1 MKTIPLTEIP
11 LIKPGD
17 DLSEYILESLKN
29 QELAL
34 KNKDILVIAQSVVS
48 KAEGNIVDLSSIEP
62 SSRAK
67 EIGKKIDEDP
77 RRVKVILDQTQEI
90 TRLGHVLITLTNH
103 GFVCADAGVDDSN
116 VEEGKVTIL
125 PENPDNNA
133 EEIRKKIKKRTGKEI
148 AVIISDSWGRPFR
161 LGAVGFAIGIAGI
174 TPLKHLKGEE
184 DAYGGQLETTKI
196 APVDALAA
204 AASLEMGESHEKVP
218 AVLIR
223 NAPYESGEGSI
234 SELFRSEEMDLFR

>member
-17 DLSEYILESLKN
+17 DLSEYILDSLKN

-34 KNKDILVIAQSVVS
+34 KNKDILVIAQSIVS

-67 EIGKKIDEDP
+67 EIGKKIDENP

-90 TRLGHVLITLTNH
+90 IRLGHVLITLTNH

-125 PENPDNNA
+125 PKNPDKNA
-133 EEIRKKIKKRTGKEI
+133 EEIRKK
-148 AVIISDSWGRPFR
+148 
-161 LGAVGFAIGIAGI
+161 
-174 TPLKHLKGEE
+174 
-184 DAYGGQLETTKI
+184 
-196 APVDALAA
+196 
-204 AASLEMGESHEKVP
+204 
-218 AVLIR
+218 
-223 NAPYESGEGSI
+223 
-234 SELFRSEEMDLFR
+234 